1 MTKKVPTWP
10 PEVLA
15 EWEDTN
21 RRMRQRIAE
30 LRELQR
36 EYDEREARRRRRL
49 QRLSFG
55 LLGRE

>member
-1 MTKKVPTWP
+1 MGKKVPTWP

-21 RRMRQRIAE
+21 RRMRRRIAE

-36 EYDEREARRRRRL
+36 QYDEREVRRQRRL
-49 QRLSFG
+49 QRLPFG